1 MVCFA
6 GNLGTNPNSFIEI
19 MEIGKMLLG
28 RSDST
33 VHCPLSPCCFRWA
46 VAVPAENW
54 LLAQAL
60 QRLSTVLSQQ
70 LLPCDGTSS
79 RLLTD
84 TAMQAAVPDTV

>member
-60 QRLSTVLSQQ
+60 QRLSTVLS
-70 LLPCDGTSS
+70 
-79 RLLTD
+79 
-84 TAMQAAVPDTV
+84 